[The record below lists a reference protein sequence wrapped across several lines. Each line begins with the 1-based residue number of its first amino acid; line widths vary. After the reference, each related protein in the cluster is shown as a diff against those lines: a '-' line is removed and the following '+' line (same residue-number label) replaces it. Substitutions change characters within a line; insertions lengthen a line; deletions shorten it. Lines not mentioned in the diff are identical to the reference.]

1 MKQPKVTRAFL
12 NPKEGMA
19 AIQCR
24 TFVSKPYHECDD
36 NWGGSADC
44 NLSLSDCGRQ
54 ITLDFDAYNE
64 NYTKERLAKIDKIRA
79 ALNQIEDALIEHY
92 FNAGVLTKRER
103 NEVRK
108 AREADTDGKNR
119 PHLILEDDY
128 L

>member
-1 MKQPKVTRAFL
+1 MKQPKVMRAFL

-19 AIQCR
+19 AVQCR
-24 TFVSKPYHECDD
+24 TVVTKPYHLCDD
-36 NWGGSADC
+36 NWGGGADC

-64 NYTKERLAKIDKIRA
+64 VDVKERFAKIDKIRA

-92 FNAGVLTKRER
+92 FNSGVLSKAER
-103 NEVRK
+103 REVR
-108 AREADTDGKNR
+108 DGRLAEGKPVPR
-119 PHLILEDDY
+119 VLLDEDY